1 MRQLER
7 SEKLVQLLAEHRLS
21 LALAESCTGGSIA
34 GLITDIP
41 GASQVFAGGVVAY
54 TPEAKTS
61 LLGLVAAELPP
72 GCIGA
77 ELTKAMAVRVMSR
90 LRTDL
95 ALAITGALGPTS
107 PAESIQVGEVYISIV
122 GLDQQEVKKF
132 IFAGDRQTIKDAA
145 VAASIDNLLAYIA
158 RWYVA

>member
-72 GCIGA
+72 GCVGA
-77 ELTKAMAVRVMSR
+77 ELTKAMAVRVVSR

-122 GLDQQEVKKF
+122 GLGQQEVKKF